1 MSVNFKFDRKTVL
14 ITGAAGHIGRKF
26 CEDFSTLGGRC
37 ILVDK
42 DRKILDAIVESLKPV
57 EEGDH
62 FAIEADLGDAAIR
75 KECIKVVKN
84 KFKKL
89 DILVN
94 NAAFTGDTVLEGW
107 LGNFEEQ
114 SIDAWESALSINL
127 TACFDLSKSLTPLLR
142 QVNDSSILNLGSIYG
157 MVGPDMSIYDDTKMG
172 NPVAYAASKGG
183 LLQMTRWLSTVL
195 APDIRVNSVSP
206 GGVIRG
212 QPDIFLEKYCSRTPL
227 RRLATEQ
234 DISNGMLFLV
244 SSLAS
249 YITGHNLVIDGGFT
263 SL

>member
-1 MSVNFKFDRKTVL
+1 MSANLKFDRKTVL

-42 DRKILDAIVESLKPV
+42 DQKILDVIVESLNPV
-57 EEGDH
+57 EGGDH

-75 KECIKVVKN
+75 KECIKVVKK
-84 KFKKL
+84 KFNKL

-107 LGNFEEQ
+107 LDDFEEQ
-114 SIDAWESALSINL
+114 SIDAWEGALSINL
-127 TACFDLSKSLTPLLR
+127 TACFDISKSLIPLLR
-142 QVNDSSILNLGSIYG
+142 EGHDPSILNLGSIYG
-157 MVGPDMSIYDDTKMG
+157 MVGPDMSMYDDTKMG

-227 RRLATEQ
+227 GRLATEE